1 MDLVGKILADLKSFC
16 GWNAIYRFDESE
28 EGLVDVVKKLLTSD
42 YGFLDIV
49 LTKKDCN
56 AIVSELSK
64 IDKNL
69 RMSEAQTLLFR
80 TILHKAGISTDDD
93 FFFDGEVIKA
103 LNGKAAESKK
113 NGFRIQVVFD
123 DVDDISLQHAINN
136 LICTRRFHVMAY
148 QSIKKYPYVTS
159 NGFVLQPTHDF
170 SSYVSDKYSKNKE
183 RGRKSIYD

>member
-56 AIVSELSK
+56 AIVLELSK

-69 RMSEAQTLLFR
+69 RASEAQTLLFR

-113 NGFRIQVVFD
+113 YGFRIQVVFD

-148 QSIKKYPYVTS
+148 QSLKKYPYVTS